1 VYLYFF
7 RPTFFG
13 ATVSSSRFDDSRFL
27 FEVLFC
33 TIFTVGLLRAAAE
46 VARVEDARRRV
57 EETSAVES
65 FFFFLAS
72 FTAAAVAAAA
82 AASTFLS

>member
-1 VYLYFF
+1 VHPSAEHVYLYFF
-7 RPTFFG
+7 RLTFFN
-13 ATVSSSRFDDSRFL
+13 DSRFL
-27 FEVLFC
+27 FESLFC
-33 TIFTVGLLRAAAE
+33 TIFTVGLLRTAAG

-57 EETSAVES
+57 EETSADAS
-65 FFFFLAS
+65 LFFFLTS